1 MYGHLKTFCSLFF
14 KEPTEVEQTDGH
26 TGRLIP
32 NEKEQ
37 ASLREAADRGTK
49 FIAVIVLVLF
59 ITLVVLLLTFA

>member
-1 MYGHLKTFCSLFF
+1 
-14 KEPTEVEQTDGH
+14 VEQTDGH

-32 NEKEQ
+32 NNEKEQ